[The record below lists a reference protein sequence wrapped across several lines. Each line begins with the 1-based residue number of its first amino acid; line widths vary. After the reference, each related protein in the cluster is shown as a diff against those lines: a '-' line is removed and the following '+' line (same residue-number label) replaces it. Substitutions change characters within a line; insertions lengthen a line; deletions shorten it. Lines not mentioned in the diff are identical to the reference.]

1 MEKLELQ
8 TPDLVKKNIERIKEL
23 FPGCV
28 TEAKDEK
35 GQIKEAI
42 DFDLLRQELSSCIVE
57 GPEERYHLDWPGKKE
72 SLLLA
77 NSKIDKTLR
86 PCPEESVN
94 FDTTKNLFIEGDNL
108 DALKLMQEAYL
119 GKVKMIYIDPPY
131 NTGNDFIYA
140 DDFKADAA
148 EYLQRAGKT
157 DEEGNRLES
166 IYDKSAEKAQ
176 LKGRFHSNWLS
187 MMHSR
192 LRATRDLL
200 MDDGVIFI
208 SIDDNEVHNLRKICD
223 EVFGAENF
231 VATFS
236 WRSRTAKADVP
247 FGVSCDV
254 EWIVCY
260 GKSSFVAGRE
270 GERKYYKSED
280 FSDRWRLQDLT
291 TNKTKEERPNSFFT
305 IVDPKNDKEYN
316 ASESR
321 TWCVTK
327 DTFPE
332 YYKNGKIVFPDD
344 YEFLNIK
351 RPAFRVF
358 EREDQEKALQKY
370 GVKDVRMAISSFLPE
385 KDVCRT
391 EHGSKEIRELF
402 KSQIFPYPKPIG
414 LIKFFLKSINGQND
428 IILDFFA
435 GSSTTAHAVMQLN
448 AEDGGNR
455 QFIMVQL
462 PEECNEKSEAFKAG
476 YKNIAEI
483 SKERI
488 RRAGKKI
495 LADECDENWNKDTGF
510 RVLKVDSSC
519 RSDVFL
525 LPDGTEQSNLTKLLD
540 NIKKDRSPEDLLF
553 QVLVDRGVELTL
565 PIEKKIIMDKTVFFV
580 DENALIACFD
590 KNISEELIKELAKFQ
605 PLRVVF
611 RDSGFASDA
620 DKRDKQKRDAIKI
633 NAKQIFKQLSPNT
646 EFKSI

>member
-1 MEKLELQ
+1 
-8 TPDLVKKNIERIKEL
+8 
-23 FPGCV
+23 
-28 TEAKDEK
+28 
-35 GQIKEAI
+35 
-42 DFDLLRQELSSCIVE
+42 LR
-57 GPEERYHLDWPGKKE
+57 
-72 SLLLA
+72 
-77 NSKIDKTLR
+77 
-86 PCPEESVN
+86 
-94 FDTTKNLFIEGDNL
+94 
-108 DALKLMQEAYL
+108 
-119 GKVKMIYIDPPY
+119 
-131 NTGNDFIYA
+131 
-140 DDFKADAA
+140 
-148 EYLQRAGKT
+148 
-157 DEEGNRLES
+157 
-166 IYDKSAEKAQ
+166 
-176 LKGRFHSNWLS
+176 
-187 MMHSR
+187 
-192 LRATRDLL
+192 
-200 MDDGVIFI
+200 DDGVIFI

-223 EVFGAENF
+223 EVFGADNF
-231 VATFS
+231 VANIIWKKRSTPPNDKIIAAQHEYIICHIKNITFCQTGLKLRTRTEDQIS
-236 WRSRTAKADVP
+236 RYKNPDNHPKGNWTSGDLMANVKGGRYVPSLYFPIKNPRTGQEHWPSSNGNWRFNKEKIELLIKNNEIY
-247 FGVSCDV
+247 FGEDDRGRPKLKRFFCDV
-254 EWIVCY
+254 
-260 GKSSFVAGRE
+260 KE
-270 GERKYYKSED
+270 GITWTTIWD
-280 FSDRWRLQDLT
+280 FT
-291 TNKTKEERPNSFFT
+291 P
-305 IVDPKNDKEYN
+305 YN
-316 ASESR
+316 
-321 TWCVTK
+321 
-327 DTFPE
+327 
-332 YYKNGKIVFPDD
+332 
-344 YEFLNIK
+344 
-351 RPAFRVF
+351 
-358 EREDQEKALQKY
+358 
-370 GVKDVRMAISSFLPE
+370 
-385 KDVCRT
+385 T
-391 EHGSKEIRELF
+391 EGSKEMTN
-402 KSQIFPYPKPIG
+402 IFGNLSTFENPKPLGLVLELLKIG
-414 LIKFFLKSINGQND
+414 LSDND

-495 LADECDENWNKDTGF
+495 LTDECHENWNKDTGF

-525 LPDGTEQSNLTKLLD
+525 SPDGTEQRNLATQLLD